1 MASRWARRLV
11 AATCVLLVRCSA
23 SLRVALCVTG
33 QLRTFNNTAVRES
46 QANRLVGDLRRQAS
60 SLDSFLV
67 VSEALTNE
75 TRGWLQ
81 TLYAP
86 VSIDVT
92 LDVRDHF
99 SQYSM
104 HATCGK
110 RMRERERATG
120 EAYAWAIKSRFDLFF
135 YGPIPELASLS
146 ATAIHSRFR
155 MYPFAD
161 EIFDVEM
168 MSGEIQTLTSMG
180 CSDPMR
186 CVCSDPS
193 RGEVRIDDQM
203 AYVPA
208 PFIRAYFRHL
218 MSLCYQDGW
227 LPHPDARNSPSRL
240 LPEAGECGCCQLTQS
255 LLARNATLAPL
266 GLRFTIVRETNN
278 THGTPVH
285 PGRGPLEGLFTDVLL
300 YYNRTGHRIGKR
312 GMASENQTWC
322 KDVEYG
328 TSEMVKERRPF
339 DPAPDGN
346 STLTKDW
353 LRVRIDPEPK
363 DPAKLEGRIVS
374 FNLARSYKKPELK
387 EYRWSPPQRMTDVSR
402 RGPDDHLRVKATGQK
417 PMPFG
422 SCDFDF
428 SLAEYGVDWVLLSGT
443 RG

>member
-1 MASRWARRLV
+1 MVGARLV
-11 AATCVLLVRCSA
+11 VATCLFLRCSA

-33 QLRTFNNTAVRES
+33 QLRTFDREAVRES

-92 LDVRDHF
+92 LDVRNHNF
-99 SQYSM
+99 QYSM

-135 YGPIPELASLS
+135 YGPMPELASLS

-168 MSGEIQTLTSMG
+168 MSGEIQVIQHGTFG
-180 CSDPMR
+180 
-186 CVCSDPS
+186 CSDPS

-240 LPEAGECGCCQLTQS
+240 LPEAGEACDCCMLTQS

-266 GLRFTIVRETNN
+266 GLRFTLVRPKT
-278 THGTPVH
+278 GFRAH
-285 PGRGPLEGLFTDVLL
+285 PGRGPLEGLFTDVPLDA
-300 YYNRTGHRIGKR
+300 NGTRRR
-312 GMASENQTWC
+312 VQTTKAWC
-322 KDVEYG
+322 KDAEH
-328 TSEMVKERRPF
+328 TS
-339 DPAPDGN
+339 G
-346 STLTKDW
+346 
-353 LRVRIDPEPK
+353 
-363 DPAKLEGRIVS
+363 
-374 FNLARSYKKPELK
+374 
-387 EYRWSPPQRMTDVSR
+387 
-402 RGPDDHLRVKATGQK
+402 
-417 PMPFG
+417 
-422 SCDFDF
+422 
-428 SLAEYGVDWVLLSGT
+428 
-443 RG
+443 